1 MAPAISL
8 LSQLRFPG
16 VGAIRLD
23 ISARHAVHLIDPR
36 KALPPGPK
44 LAVRMS
50 AMGPG
55 CVKTLRGITAPRILR
70 LVITLKAKKRKNSSF
85 ARHYDQVRFRFH
97 TAWVKGRPRDYAGT
111 TTGVPRIAAD
121 LLHLPSRLSWAQ
133 EQTRRRNASC
143 HLAK

>member
-85 ARHYDQVRFRFH
+85 ARHYDQIRFRFH
-97 TAWVKGRPRDYAGT
+97 TAWTRSCHRLPRSFAT
-111 TTGVPRIAAD
+111 HQ
-121 LLHLPSRLSWAQ
+121 L
-133 EQTRRRNASC
+133 RRRERKP
-143 HLAK
+143 HLIRSEIGFREPEC